1 MSRPMCIPHARTRR
15 ALTAP
20 AAAVLA
26 LGLAAAL
33 TALPAAAQSTTHSL
47 LAHFNGLGATYPA
60 QSATDAW
67 TFRDSSSSGALFGG
81 SGASYYGFG
90 LHQQIG
96 MPLAA
101 GTNGCT
107 PGYCNVP
114 YANTLA
120 TFDGVFVH
128 PGASSPTA
136 VVYRFNAPA
145 LLQHVNLWTES
156 VLNGAVGNGIDVSVG
171 VVRGGS
177 TTVLTSF
184 IGDYA
189 SSIGSAQTTALHPG
203 LAMQAGDTLQVLYGG
218 NGSYLFDHYNIEVQL
233 TTSPVPE
240 PGMAAL
246 WLAGLV
252 ALGRLMRRRRA

>member
-20 AAAVLA
+20 ATAALA

-33 TALPAAAQSTTHSL
+33 TALPASAQSTTQSL
-47 LAHFNGLGATYPA
+47 LAHFNGLGANYPV
-60 QSATDAW
+60 QSVTDAW
-67 TFRDSSSSGALFGG
+67 TFRNGSSSGALFSG

-96 MPLAA
+96 MPLAV

-107 PGYCNVP
+107 AGFCNVP
-114 YANTLA
+114 YADTLA
-120 TFDGVFVH
+120 TFNGVFVH
-128 PGASSPTA
+128 PGAASPTA
-136 VVYRFNAPA
+136 VVYRFNAPV
-145 LLQHVNLWTES
+145 LLQDVNLWTES
-156 VLNGAVGNGIDVSVG
+156 VLNGAYGNGIDVSVG
-171 VVRGGS
+171 VVRSGS
-177 TTVLTSF
+177 TSVLTSF
-184 IGDYA
+184 IASHA
-189 SSIGSAQTTALHPG
+189 SSIGSAMTTALQPG

-218 NGSYLFDHYNIEVQL
+218 NGSYLYDHFNIEVQL

-240 PGMAAL
+240 PGTAAL